1 MWCASP
7 LSIFTSINSRALS
20 SASRC
25 LLSSLTTPP
34 LSLGQTPLF
43 MILSNPHDT
52 DICSLIGDI
61 LCEELARQL
70 AGIRPLHAE
79 QKERDSWVFLTGF
92 SDARR
97 SLGSNQYHQPP
108 TALATR
114 DTSQLTLTSRRYS
127 ATATCSRPRRPRR
140 SSRPTKRRLRSLRQA
155 SEQRRCVSWLR
166 RHRRVKGR
174 R

>member
-1 MWCASP
+1 MS
-7 LSIFTSINSRALS
+7 TSIIRSWIT
-20 SASRC
+20 
-25 LLSSLTTPP
+25 LTTF
-34 LSLGQTPLF
+34 LCYLVTHGS
-43 MILSNPHDT
+43 
-52 DICSLIGDI
+52 DICWLSGDI

-114 DTSQLTLTSRRYS
+114 DTSQLTPTSRRYS

-140 SSRPTKRRLRSLRQA
+140 SSRPTKRRLRSLRQV

>member
-1 MWCASP
+1 MP
-7 LSIFTSINSRALS
+7 LPRS
-20 SASRC
+20 
-25 LLSSLTTPP
+25 LLVTH
-34 LSLGQTPLF
+34 G
-43 MILSNPHDT
+43 T

-79 QKERDSWVFLTGF
+79 QKERDSWVFLIGF
-92 SDARR
+92 SDGRK
-97 SLGSNQYHQPP
+97 SLGSNHYRQPP

-114 DTSQLTLTSRRYS
+114 DTSQLT
-127 ATATCSRPRRPRR
+127 
-140 SSRPTKRRLRSLRQA
+140 PTNRRLRSLRQA
-155 SEQRRCVSWLR
+155 SEHRRCVSWLR

>member
-1 MWCASP
+1 MGRTNP
-7 LSIFTSINSRALS
+7 IPMPPSRS
-20 SASRC
+20 C
-25 LLSSLTTPP
+25 LPRSLDPG
-34 LSLGQTPLF
+34 LRHLLV
-43 MILSNPHDT
+43 
-52 DICSLIGDI
+52 CSLSGDI

-114 DTSQLTLTSRRYS
+114 DTSQLTPTNRRYS
-127 ATATCSRPRRPRR
+127 ATATC
-140 SSRPTKRRLRSLRQA
+140 
-155 SEQRRCVSWLR
+155 
-166 RHRRVKGR
+166 
-174 R
+174 

>member
-1 MWCASP
+1 MPPPRSLDPGLLYLTRPPPCDLCGALLPSR
-7 LSIFTSINSRALS
+7 SFSINSRALS

-43 MILSNPHDT
+43 MILSNPYDT

-97 SLGSNQYHQPP
+97 SLGSNQYRQPP
-108 TALATR
+108 TALVTR
-114 DTSQLTLTSRRYS
+114 DTSQLTPTNRRYS
-127 ATATCSRPRRPRR
+127 ATATC
-140 SSRPTKRRLRSLRQA
+140 
-155 SEQRRCVSWLR
+155 
-166 RHRRVKGR
+166 
-174 R
+174 

>member
-7 LSIFTSINSRALS
+7 LSILISINSRALS

-34 LSLGQTPLF
+34 LSLGQPPLF
-43 MILSNPHDT
+43 MMLSNPHDT
-52 DICSLIGDI
+52 AICSLIDDI
-61 LCEELARQL
+61 LCEELVGQL
-70 AGIRPLHAE
+70 ASIRPLHAE

-97 SLGSNQYHQPP
+97 SLGSKHYRQPP

-114 DTSQLTLTSRRYS
+114 DTSQLTPTNRRYS
-127 ATATCSRPRRPRR
+127 ATATC
-140 SSRPTKRRLRSLRQA
+140 
-155 SEQRRCVSWLR
+155 
-166 RHRRVKGR
+166 
-174 R
+174 